1 MTSVQQ
7 QTTVNLNTSLFNGL
21 ETILRSYGEDVAR
34 ALAAKYSFD
43 ADEAIASLV
52 PTPQMSVPAPK
63 AEKKAVAKRGR
74 SAYAFYMKDPSV
86 REAVKTAH
94 PDWAFGDISK
104 AIAENWKQMS
114 AEGRQKYVDQ
124 SEAEKATFL
133 AEGPIRLDE
142 PPKKAKKAKSA
153 ATSSDE
159 EGVAAKQKK
168 VKKAKKPLQVVQNSS
183 DDLIA
188 SLVAKANAAPALTLQ
203 VDGIDESPASAG
215 SASPVAL
222 APAVAAAPAPASPA
236 PAAPAVAAA
245 PADEQEEAAKAE
257 KKRKANEKRKATLAA
272 KKAKKAEEDA
282 LAAQMANMT
291 IQPELQQEVMVATPP
306 KAASPKAASP
316 KAASP
321 KAASSEDESDGSK
334 AATDFVHQGKCYFN
348 QEGWL
353 YDKTTRAC
361 VGFWNGSEIEPVDD
375 ESDEEE

>member
-1 MTSVQQ
+1 MTTVQQ

-74 SAYAFYMKDPSV
+74 SAYAFYMKDPTV

-114 AEGRQKYVDQ
+114 AESRQKYVDQ
-124 SEAEKATFL
+124 SEAEKASL
-133 AEGPIRLDE
+133 LVDGPIRLDE
-142 PPKKAKKAKSA
+142 PPKKTKKAKSA

-159 EGVAAKQKK
+159 EGGAEKPKK
-168 VKKAKKPLQVVQNSS
+168 SKKAKKPLQVVQNSS

-188 SLVAKANAAPALTLQ
+188 SLVAKANAAPALTIQ
-203 VDGIDESPASAG
+203 VDAMDESPTSALPASH
-215 SASPVAL
+215 
-222 APAVAAAPAPASPA
+222 VAAAPAPAA
-236 PAAPAVAAA
+236 PAA
-245 PADEQEEAAKAE
+245 EQEDQAKLE
-257 KKRKANEKRKATLAA
+257 KRRKANEKRKATLAA
-272 KKAKKAEEDA
+272 KKSKKAEDA
-282 LAAQMANMT
+282 LAAQMGNMT
-291 IQPELQQEVMVATPP
+291 LQSELQQENMVATPP

-316 KAASP
+316 K
-321 KAASSEDESDGSK
+321 DESNNDGS
-334 AATDFVHQGKCYFN
+334 ALATDFVHEGKCYYN

-361 VGFWNGSEIEPVDD
+361 VGFWTGSEIEPVDD
-375 ESDEEE
+375 ESDDEE

>member
-7 QTTVNLNTSLFNGL
+7 QTTVNLNSSLFNGL

-34 ALAAKYSFD
+34 ALAEKYSFD

-74 SAYAFYMKDPSV
+74 SAYAFYMKDPTV

-104 AIAENWKQMS
+104 AIADNWKQMS

-124 SEAEKATFL
+124 SEAEKAAL
-133 AEGPIRLDE
+133 LVEGPIRLDE
-142 PPKKAKKAKSA
+142 PTKKAKKAKSA

-159 EGVAAKQKK
+159 EGGVEKPKK
-168 VKKAKKPLQVVQNSS
+168 VKKGKKPLQVVQNSS

-203 VDGIDESPASAG
+203 VDGMDESPTSAVSASHVAAPP
-215 SASPVAL
+215 ASPVAH
-222 APAVAAAPAPASPA
+222 VAAP
-236 PAAPAVAAA
+236 
-245 PADEQEEAAKAE
+245 PADKEEDAVKAE
-257 KKRKANEKRKATLAA
+257 KRRKANEKRKATMAA

-282 LAAQMANMT
+282 LAAQMGNMT
-291 IQPELQQEVMVATPP
+291 IQSELQQEQMVATPT
-306 KAASPKAASP
+306 KAASPK
-316 KAASP
+316 
-321 KAASSEDESDGSK
+321 DESSNDGS
-334 AATDFVHQGKCYFN
+334 ALATDFVHEGKSYYN

-353 YDKTTRAC
+353 YDKQSKAC
-361 VGFWNGSEIEPVDD
+361 VGFWNGSEIEPVD
-375 ESDEEE
+375 ESDDEE

>member
-1 MTSVQQ
+1 MTTVQQ

-34 ALAAKYSFD
+34 ALASKYSFD

-52 PTPQMSVPAPK
+52 PTPHMSVPAPK

-74 SAYAFYMKDPSV
+74 SAYAFYMKDPTV

-124 SEAEKATFL
+124 SEAEKATL
-133 AEGPIRLDE
+133 LVDGPIRLDE

-159 EGVAAKQKK
+159 EGVEAKP
-168 VKKAKKPLQVVQNSS
+168 KKAKKAKKALQVVQNSS

-188 SLVAKANAAPALTLQ
+188 SLVAKANAAPALTIQ
-203 VDGIDESPASAG
+203 VDGMDESPTSAG
-215 SASPVAL
+215 SASH
-222 APAVAAAPAPASPA
+222 VAAAPAAPA
-236 PAAPAVAAA
+236 PAA
-245 PADEQEEAAKAE
+245 EQEDAAKAE

-272 KKAKKAEEDA
+272 KKSKKAEDA
-282 LAAQMANMT
+282 LAAQMGNMT
-291 IQPELQQEVMVATPP
+291 LQSELQQEQMVVTPPAP

-321 KAASSEDESDGSK
+321 KAASPKDESNDGS
-334 AATDFVHQGKCYFN
+334 ALATDFVHEGKCYYN

-375 ESDEEE
+375 ESDEE

>member
-1 MTSVQQ
+1 MTTVQQ

-74 SAYAFYMKDPSV
+74 SAYAFYMKDPTV

-104 AIAENWKQMS
+104 AIADNWKQMS

-124 SEAEKATFL
+124 SEAEKASL
-133 AEGPIRLDE
+133 MADGPIRLDE

-159 EGVAAKQKK
+159 EGGAEKPKK

-203 VDGIDESPASAG
+203 VDSVDESPTSAG
-215 SASPVAL
+215 SAP
-222 APAVAAAPAPASPA
+222 PASPAAPA
-236 PAAPAVAAA
+236 PAAPA
-245 PADEQEEAAKAE
+245 PEDEDPVKAE

-282 LAAQMANMT
+282 LAAQMGNMT
-291 IQPELQQEVMVATPP
+291 LQPELKQEQMVVTPPAP

-316 KAASP
+316 K
-321 KAASSEDESDGSK
+321 DESSNDGS
-334 AATDFVHQGKCYFN
+334 ALATDFVHEGKCYYN